1 MHWYLCFLLLSFW
14 WLRKGSQIQEMETK
28 IPRRVVLN
36 YRNLARWLLH
46 RHGHRWLWIFILQ
59 GQTAGI
65 PLTIEKFFLFEAT
78 MPLEV
83 ALYLFNGIFVLAF
96 LYFPHINILNNMFNI
111 CHCLLGIGLALTA
124 GLFRYSFILK
134 GFMFSYFFKQV
145 GITMFVLCTNWV
157 GCTSHLSLSYAQVCL
172 TKF

>member
-1 MHWYLCFLLLSFW
+1 MHWYLWFLLLSFW
-14 WLRKGSQIQEMETK
+14 WLRKGSQIQEMETQ

-36 YRNLARWLLH
+36 YRNLAQWLLH

-59 GQTAGI
+59 GQAAGI
-65 PLTIEKFFLFEAT
+65 AVTIEKFFLFEAT
-78 MPLEV
+78 MSLEV
-83 ALYLFNGIFVLAF
+83 ALYLFNCIFVLAF
-96 LYFPHINILNNMFNI
+96 LYSPYSNMFNI
-111 CHCLLGIGLALTA
+111 HHCLLGIGLALTA

-134 GFMFSYFFKQV
+134 HYIFSNFYKQV
-145 GITMFVLCTNWV
+145 SITIVVLCTNWV